1 MPFIAALTVLNVL
14 FIVHAA
20 RSGRFTPW
28 GWIMLALPGIGMGAY
43 VLVELVPEWLNG
55 RQGQRARRQLGRALD
70 PERDWRAL
78 ADAVEVA
85 DTIANRAALAEECLR
100 LGYFE
105 EARRHYEVILS
116 RPMGDDPIYM
126 AGKARG
132 EFGAGK
138 PEVAVATLDA
148 LRARF
153 PDYQSAEAHLLYARA
168 LEESGRSDE
177 ALAEYEAVSNYY
189 PGAEPKVRHGVL
201 LHRLGRQAESRA
213 LLSMVVAQLRRSP
226 KHAQQLQAEWIT
238 LAEKTLKV

>member
-1 MPFIAALTVLNVL
+1 MPFIIALTFLNIL

-20 RSGRFTPW
+20 RTGRFTPW
-28 GWIMLALPGIGMGAY
+28 GWIMLALPGIGMWAY
-43 VLVELVPEWLNG
+43 VLVELLPEWLNG

-70 PERDWRAL
+70 PEKDWRAL
-78 ADAVEVA
+78 ADAVEIS

-100 LGYFE
+100 LGYFA
-105 EARRHYEVILS
+105 EALRHYEVILS

-126 AGKARG
+126 VGKARG

-138 PEVAVATLDA
+138 PEDAVATLDA

-153 PDYQSAEAHLLYARA
+153 PEYQSAEAHLLYARA
-168 LEESGRSDE
+168 LEEAGRTDE

-201 LHRLGRQAESRA
+201 LHTLGRRAEARA
-213 LLSMVVAQLRRSP
+213 LLSMVVAQLRRAP
-226 KHAQQLQAEWIT
+226 KHAQQLQAEWLT
-238 LAEKTLKV
+238 LAEKTLKA